1 MYVLHYTID
10 SAALVIRLALEELAQ
25 PYRAVLLDRDKG
37 QQDSPAFRRLQPLG
51 LVPAFETPD
60 GPMFETAAILLWL
73 ADRHAALAPSP
84 ASPERAAFL
93 KWFFFTVSH
102 LHPVLLQ
109 IFYPER
115 YAGSPEAEAAFTQGA
130 VTRAKTALHLLD
142 RRATEDNPQWFS
154 PAQPS
159 ILGYYVSTL
168 ARWLKMFKPGEAR
181 HIDFSAYPGLAAI
194 AAALEA
200 RPAALAAARAEGL
213 GATIFTAPVYD

>member
-1 MYVLHYTID
+1 MFNYLQSRIRGTASTGPGEPPPGLMAFYWHFARQTKGWYAAMFATSLGVALID
-10 SAALVIRLALEELAQ
+10 TVIPVFIGSLVSLMEA
-25 PYRAVLLDRDKG
+25 
-37 QQDSPAFRRLQPLG
+37 
-51 LVPAFETPD
+51 
-60 GPMFETAAILLWL
+60 

-84 ASPERAAFL
+84 AAPERAAFL
-93 KWFFFTVSH
+93 KWFFFAVSH
-102 LHPVLLQ
+102 VHPVLLQ

-130 VTRAKTALHLLD
+130 VARIKTALALLY
-142 RRATEDNPQWFS
+142 RRATEENPQWFS

-168 ARWLKMFKPGEAR
+168 ARWLKMFKPGDPR

-213 GATIFTAPVYD
+213 GATIFTVPVYD